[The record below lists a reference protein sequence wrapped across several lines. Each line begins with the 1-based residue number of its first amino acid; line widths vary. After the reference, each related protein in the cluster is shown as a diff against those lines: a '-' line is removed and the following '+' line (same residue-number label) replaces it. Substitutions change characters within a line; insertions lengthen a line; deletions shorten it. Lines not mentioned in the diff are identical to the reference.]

1 MRLLAAGLLTAYLL
15 GIGAGPTLAQS
26 SPYEPEA
33 PSWRVEVPEA
43 GLALSLPRHWEVS
56 VRMDEPSLGE
66 HLEDPDRSWWLV
78 LDAKSPYEF
87 KEPRHGGC
95 DVWLFRTEYPDTD
108 AATLDDIWSDPYTY
122 WNSPMYEATH
132 TETEVMLPAGPA
144 TRFDFG
150 DPPIDYGASATVG
163 IEDEGQDPTYFLEY
177 SCNTADLS
185 DGLAILYTTGPV
197 PVDLMSLSVE

>member
-43 GLALSLPRHWEVS
+43 GLALSLPRHWEVR

-132 TETEVMLPAGPA
+132 TETEVALPAGPA
-144 TRFDFG
+144 TRFDFDDEFPWG
-150 DPPIDYGASATVG
+150 WEYHADYRMVAPHGVVWLMCQSTGVRPDDSIAETL
-163 IEDEGQDPTYFLEY
+163 QFLSE
-177 SCNTADLS
+177 
-185 DGLAILYTTGPV
+185 
-197 PVDLMSLSVE
+197 EK